1 MKKLA
6 IVSALAA
13 AFVASGAA
21 ADKNN
26 FRINLMSYQEVPA
39 VSSVATGSF
48 KAEISRDDTVID
60 YELSY
65 EGLEGPVTRAHIHFG
80 QRSVNGGISLWLC
93 QTPGTPAPAAV
104 AGTTPSCPTSGTV
117 SGTLTAANVIG
128 PAAQGIAAS
137 EFAEIVAAI
146 RAGVAYANVHSGKFP
161 GGEIRGQLSEGKGD
175 GGHHHDRKD

>member
-13 AFVASGAA
+13 AFVAPGAA
-21 ADKNN
+21 ADKNK

-65 EGLEGPVTRAHIHFG
+65 EGLEGPVTQAHIHFG
-80 QRSVNGGISLWLC
+80 QRSVNGGISVWLC

-104 AGTTPSCPTSGTV
+104 AAMTPFCPTSGTV
-117 SGTLTAANVIG
+117 SGTLTAADVIG
-128 PAAQGIAAS
+128 PAGQGIAAT
-137 EFAEIVAAI
+137 EFPELVAAI

-175 GGHHHDRKD
+175 GGHHHD

>member
-13 AFVASGAA
+13 AFVAPGAA

-65 EGLEGPVTRAHIHFG
+65 EGLEAPVTQAHIHFG
-80 QRSVNGGISLWLC
+80 QRSVNGGISVWLC
-93 QTPGTPAPAAV
+93 QTPGTPA
-104 AGTTPSCPTSGTV
+104 
-117 SGTLTAANVIG
+117 
-128 PAAQGIAAS
+128 
-137 EFAEIVAAI
+137 
-146 RAGVAYANVHSGKFP
+146 
-161 GGEIRGQLSEGKGD
+161 
-175 GGHHHDRKD
+175 